1 MLTLIKRGLGII
13 IVRTCCTFAV
23 INLPIRAKIGFTNA
37 LTRLMLAT
45 ANSHE
50 VINVHFNV
58 GTGKIEFDL

>member
-1 MLTLIKRGLGII
+1 MFILIKRGLVII
-13 IVRTCCTFAV
+13 IVRRCCTFAV

-58 GTGKIEFDL
+58 ESGKIKFDL